1 MYLHKYKKGN
11 MTFYGI
17 TDQKKAP
24 AIVELSK
31 DSVTDSVPF
40 KDVIK
45 SYIGDLNGAI
55 DKMKIIPKEEKP
67 EESKEPEK
75 SEKPEKSKKP
85 EKSEKTAVSDVIRK
99 YAQIMDSLNKD

>member
-55 DKMKIIPKEEKP
+55 DKMKITPKEEKP
-67 EESKEPEK
+67 EE
-75 SEKPEKSKKP
+75 PEKSKEP
-85 EKSEKTAVSDVIRK
+85 EKTAVSDVIRK
-99 YAQIMDSLNKD
+99 YARIMDSLNKD